1 MEDEFTSGPWTGFY
15 TYSDGRRER
24 MDLSLSF
31 REGVVS
37 GAGRD
42 PVGPFGVLGR
52 YDAETNGIYWTKT
65 YVGRHSVFY
74 KGCRDTRGIW
84 GTWEIPPSGHGGFH
98 IWPEGRGPGRA
109 EALKV
114 ETEEADLQ
122 SAARKASAS
131 SPSESSIGLN
141 RMLPPRESRT
151 MGSTSA
157 SETP

>member
-15 TYSDGRRER
+15 TYPDGRRER

-42 PVGPFGVLGR
+42 PVGPFDIRGR
-52 YDAETNGIYWTKT
+52 YDAETKGVYWIKT
-65 YVGRHSVFY
+65 YLGRHSVFY
-74 KGCRDTRGIW
+74 KGCRDPRGIW
-84 GTWEIPPSGHGGFH
+84 GTWEIAPFWRGGFH
-98 IWPEGRGPGRA
+98 IWPEGGGPGLA
-109 EALKV
+109 EELEAGI
-114 ETEEADLQ
+114 EEPALQ
-122 SAARKASAS
+122 SAARTVSAS
-131 SPSESSIGLN
+131 SASVSSIGLN
-141 RMLPPRESRT
+141 RMLPPRESLT